1 MKLPIYLI
9 LYIFPLITFC
19 QVDYNDEETF
29 RDKMD
34 VTIEEL
40 LSTCTG
46 NQRVGIS
53 SFNKIQEFW
62 EFSSCYKTNKIISI
76 MYYSN
81 QTKFEELYVIQNDK
95 LIYAKESEI
104 GIPINSFD
112 VITWNCQYYFNNEK
126 LYTHISLGHG
136 KTESENWNPE
146 SIIDTFQNRL
156 IELEK
161 IKK

>member
-1 MKLPIYLI
+1 
-9 LYIFPLITFC
+9 
-19 QVDYNDEETF
+19 
-29 RDKMD
+29 
-34 VTIEEL
+34 
-40 LSTCTG
+40 
-46 NQRVGIS
+46 
-53 SFNKIQEFW
+53 
-62 EFSSCYKTNKIISI
+62 

-112 VITWNCQYYFNNEK
+112 VITWNCQYYFKNEK

-136 KTESENWNPE
+136 KTESENWTPE

-156 IELEK
+156 IELKK